1 MSHTTEE
8 YICPNC
14 GFHTSHNYCAQCGQE
29 VHLHKDTLWALTTH
43 FIGHYI
49 HYDSKF
55 WQTLK
60 TLIVS
65 PGKLTTAYWNKQR
78 ARYLSPIS
86 LYLFISFIFFLV
98 FYTVL
103 GHNIEETR
111 EITTKK
117 AELYKSADT
126 TKVTELTV
134 AQDKTTG
141 HMSMNG
147 QTSALSEDRKKAF
160 NNTYQLLPKLFF
172 FMVPLMAFVLKALFF
187 RRKEYSIV
195 HHTIFSVHI
204 QSFYFLTLLVT
215 FNQFEGWLMDILG
228 TAILVVPVVYTSI
241 AIRNVY
247 NTNWLKAVVYNI
259 VIIVTYGIILAA
271 LAIGYFALYN
281 KLHHL
286 GLLH

>member
-14 GFHTSHNYCAQCGQE
+14 GFYTSHNYCAQCGQE

-65 PGKLTTAYWNKQR
+65 PGKLTTAYWDKQR

-86 LYLFISFIFFLV
+86 LYLFISFVFFLV

-103 GHNIEETR
+103 GHNIEETK
-111 EITTKK
+111 EITTKRS
-117 AELYKSADT
+117 ETYKSADT
-126 TKVTELTV
+126 AKATELTI

-141 HMSMNG
+141 HMAMKG
-147 QTSALSEDRKKAF
+147 QTSAISEERKKAF

-172 FMVPLMAFVLKALFF
+172 FMVPLMALILNILFF
-187 RRKEYSIV
+187 RRKEFSIV
-195 HHTIFSVHI
+195 HHTIFSLHI
-204 QSFYFLTLLVT
+204 QTFYFIALLVT
-215 FNQFEGWLMDILG
+215 FNQLNDTIKNIID
-228 TAILVVPVVYTSI
+228 TAVLFTPVIYTSI
-241 AIRNVY
+241 ALHNAYRI
-247 NTNWLKAVVYNI
+247 NWLRSVLYNI
-259 VIIVTYGIILAA
+259 LIIVTYGVILAA

-281 KLHHL
+281 KLHHI
-286 GLLH
+286 GLIH